1 MSLLSVRGLS
11 AGYGNIQVL
20 RDIGL
25 TVVKGTV
32 VALLGPNGS
41 GKTTTL
47 RALSGLIPS
56 AGTITFEGR
65 EVSRLA
71 SAQRVALGMAHIPQG
86 RGTFSDFTVAENLAL
101 GAYTVRDR
109 RRIEADAQRWYAVFP
124 RLAERRHQLAGSLS
138 GGEQQMLAI
147 ARALMSRPRILMC
160 DEPSLGLAPSI
171 TQELFGLLGQLNS
184 TEGMTILLVE
194 QNARLALKIA
204 HRAYVLENGSIT
216 VQGRADKVEKN
227 PAVRAAYLGS
237 A

>member
-1 MSLLSVRGLS
+1 MSLLGVRKLS
-11 AGYGNIQVL
+11 AGYGTIQVL

-25 TVVKGTV
+25 TVAKGTV

-47 RALSGLIPS
+47 RALSGLIAS
-56 AGTITFEGR
+56 TGTVTFEGR
-65 EVSRLA
+65 DVSRLA
-71 SAQRVALGMAHIPQG
+71 SAHRVALGMAHIPQG
-86 RGTFSDFTVAENLAL
+86 RGTFSNFTVAENLAL

-109 RRIEADAQRWYAVFP
+109 RQIDADADRWYGIFP
-124 RLAERRHQLAGSLS
+124 RLAERRRQLAGSLS

-171 TQELFGLLGQLNS
+171 TQELFGLLGKLNRQ
-184 TEGMTILLVE
+184 EGMTILLVE
-194 QNARLALKIA
+194 QNAKLALKIA
-204 HRAYVLENGSIT
+204 HRAYVLENGIIT

-227 PAVRAAYLGS
+227 PAVRAAYLG
-237 A
+237 AG